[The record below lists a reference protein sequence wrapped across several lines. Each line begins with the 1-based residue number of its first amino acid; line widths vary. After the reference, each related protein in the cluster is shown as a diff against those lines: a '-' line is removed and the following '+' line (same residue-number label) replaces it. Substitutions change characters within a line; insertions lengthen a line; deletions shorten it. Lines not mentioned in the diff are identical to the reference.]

1 MKPCPLELIM
11 SGSDESR
18 KPTTSVGVLGNKR
31 KTPFEATFSEF
42 LSSTPIIRAGASTS
56 TRRVRSIFA
65 NRSSAAVASSSTQII
80 DNNNKPVLVKN
91 TTATTRSRLN
101 KIVRT
106 ATNLFAGVSS
116 ATTTTATRA
125 SATAT
130 TSTPNMASS
139 NYVVPS
145 TAYAATAS
153 IHNTN
158 DNFKNFGDFLVWY
171 V

>member
-1 MKPCPLELIM
+1 MYYFNIVCAMNSRPFEKSIE
-11 SGSDESR
+11 ES
-18 KPTTSVGVLGNKR
+18 KQTKR

-42 LSSTPIIRAGASTS
+42 LSSTPIVRGASTS

-65 NRSSAAVASSSTQII
+65 NRLSNTSS
-80 DNNNKPVLVKN
+80 KPNVSKPKS
-91 TTATTRSRLN
+91 SRLN

-116 ATTTTATRA
+116 
-125 SATAT
+125 
-130 TSTPNMASS
+130 TSSVNMM
-139 NYVVPS
+139 NYPVEMPYMS
-145 TAYAATAS
+145 T

-158 DNFKNFGDFLVWY
+158 DNFKNLGDFLVWY